1 MKKLVVVCVFTLFLG
16 LFSSSAFAIQYCND
30 FLEFCN
36 PGGWSHSLKTFDE
49 SRSVSTPSTY
59 EIDVWL
65 NDVPIALIAA
75 GFWVVY
81 DPSAMDLEYVLVY
94 DGYDLPGPWDPGFT
108 TKVPEN
114 GGPGTYF
121 IAVADLSTPIIP
133 DRDGDIIIARL
144 QFFALSPSTSNIT
157 ISTIPN
163 FDTVV
168 GEDATLLDPQIL
180 PSPITISQ
188 LA

>member
-16 LFSSSAFAIQYCND
+16 LFLSSAFAIQYCND

-36 PGGWSHSLKTFDE
+36 PGGWSHSVKTFDE

-65 NDVPIALIAA
+65 NDVPIPLLTA

-81 DPSAMDLEYVLVY
+81 ESSATDLEYVLTY
-94 DGYDLPGPWDPGFT
+94 DGYDLPGQWDASFT
-108 TKVPEN
+108 TKIPEPD
-114 GGPGTYF
+114 GSGTYF

-133 DRDGDIIIARL
+133 DGDGDIIIAKL
-144 QFFALSPSTSNIT
+144 QFFAQSPGTFDI
-157 ISTIPN
+157 IVSTIPN

-168 GEDATLLDPQIL
+168 GEDATIFDPQIL
-180 PSPITISQ
+180 PRPITISQ